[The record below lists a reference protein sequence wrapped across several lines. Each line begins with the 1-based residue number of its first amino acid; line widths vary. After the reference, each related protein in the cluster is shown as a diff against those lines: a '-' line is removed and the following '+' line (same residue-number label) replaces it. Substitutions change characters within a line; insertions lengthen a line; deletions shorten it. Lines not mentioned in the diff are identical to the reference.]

1 MEVSFTNEII
11 NDIWCRIIGKVDNFM
26 AREYNKSKRN
36 RNLTKECNCMKGIK
50 IGIVGVCVSLVGI
63 AFAMNNFIAISA
75 AFVGLLLSIVGC
87 FIKDK

>member
-1 MEVSFTNEII
+1 M
-11 NDIWCRIIGKVDNFM
+11 
-26 AREYNKSKRN
+26 KR
-36 RNLTKECNCMKGIK
+36 IK

>member
-1 MEVSFTNEII
+1 MSMDGITN
-11 NDIWCRIIGKVDNFM
+11 K
-26 AREYNKSKRN
+26 
-36 RNLTKECNCMKGIK
+36 NLTKECNCMKGIK